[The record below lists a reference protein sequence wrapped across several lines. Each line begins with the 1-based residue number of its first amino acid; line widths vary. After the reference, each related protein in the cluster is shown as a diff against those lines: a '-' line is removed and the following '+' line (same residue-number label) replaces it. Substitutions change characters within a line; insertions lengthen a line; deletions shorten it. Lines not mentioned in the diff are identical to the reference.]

1 MAVEWTPEQ
10 QSAVDSRGGA
20 LIVAAAA
27 GSGKTAVLVERVIR
41 RITDKENPADIDSL
55 LIVTFTNAAAGE
67 MRERIAASLLQQLAQ
82 NPGSGRLRRQL
93 ALLGSAR
100 IQTVHSFCLDLVRQN
115 FSQCGVSP
123 SFRLLDKAESE
134 LLKDQAMEE
143 MLEQKY
149 AQEEQ
154 DPDFQ
159 AALENFAEDRG
170 DRKLQSAVR
179 ELYESLRSHADPQG
193 WLDRAMETVKLA
205 AGSQPQD
212 LPWSR
217 DLLEY
222 CTETLDYQ
230 QEKLLRAC
238 RLLEEDSKVQE
249 KYGPAFDYCLSSVQT
264 VRQAA
269 AQGWDECYQALSLF
283 EKPRLSPVR
292 GADKE
297 LTDRL
302 KQARDE
308 FSDSVVFLAQ
318 QVVSRPGEQVRREMA
333 LSLPILRGLAGLER
347 AFEEE
352 YGQIKRRENVLDF
365 SDLEHLALGLLTE
378 RETGEPSPLARQLA
392 QGITEILVDEYQDTN
407 EIQDSIFSA
416 LRREENSLFMVGD
429 VKQSI
434 YRFRLAEPEIFVG
447 KYYQYQDYEQD
458 PQAPQKRIML
468 NQNFRS
474 RREVLELTNFIFR
487 RLMSREFGGV
497 DYDEKEELR
506 QGQGAYAGACPAE
519 VYLLDLQRDRDEE
532 EESVEKAVYEAEFVG
547 SLAARQLRETQV
559 TDRET
564 GLPRPARPEDI
575 AILLSSFSN
584 KAPLYQQALERRG
597 IPSSAGG
604 GDFYASIET
613 AVMRSMLAV
622 IDNPRQDIP
631 LISVMRSPLYLFTP
645 DELLEIRQE
654 DKQGDFYDAL
664 LKSPQPRA
672 QEFLADLRQF
682 RAYRPDVSVG
692 RLVSLIYAR
701 TGALGVFQALDNGAQ
716 RRRNLQRFYQ
726 LALQYENSGSRGLFG
741 FLRAL
746 EKRAQEGEPP
756 ADPAPGAVRL
766 MSVHGSK
773 GLEFPIV
780 ILPDLDKRFNTDD
793 LLKPMILHKGTGVA
807 FRLRDLKRRVEY
819 KTQMQQAVLLR
830 CRQESRE
837 EELRKLYVAMTRA
850 REKLILTMALSKAAD
865 RLRQWEGL
873 YDDEGRLPAG
883 AAADQASAAMWAG
896 APLLR
901 HPAGGPLRDYAGLP
915 LRAPD
920 QDARAGDLYC
930 AVVPFDAGLQQQDLR
945 QVDIQPPAEQLTLDM
960 PRYRLL
966 QQFVYPHEAA
976 VRLPSK
982 LTPTGL
988 NRLDQDSALIE
999 WEGEEGEES
1008 QPRLRLYQ
1016 TKSRAEA
1023 ARMGSAFHKCMQLI
1037 QWENCRTPQEAAQEL
1052 KRLRQQGKLG
1062 PEARRIPPGPVA
1074 AFVNS
1079 PLGRL
1084 AQSNQCLREYQFS
1097 ALFTPAELGLEGG
1110 EEEQILMNGVIDLA
1124 ILTPEGVEIVD
1135 FKSDRLAPGQEQLQ
1149 AEKYR
1154 RQLDIYAKAA
1164 EKVLEVPALRRWVYF
1179 LSTGQAAEVSAQADV
1194 GACRRP

>member
-1 MAVEWTPEQ
+1 MAVEFTPEQ
-10 QSAVDSRGGA
+10 QSAIDSRGGA

-41 RITDKENPADIDSL
+41 RVTDVENPADIDSL

-67 MRERIAASLLQQLAQ
+67 MRERVAASLLRQLAQ

-115 FSQCGVSP
+115 FSLCGVSP

-143 MLEQKY
+143 ALEKKY
-149 AQEEQ
+149 AQEQ
-154 DPDFQ
+154 GDLDFQ
-159 AALENFAEDRG
+159 AAVENFAEDRG
-170 DRKLQSAVR
+170 DRKLQSAAR
-179 ELYESLRSHADPQG
+179 ELYNKLRSHADPQG
-193 WLDRAMETVKLA
+193 WLDRAIETVKLA

-212 LPWSR
+212 LPWSQE
-217 DLLEY
+217 LLKF
-222 CTETLDYQ
+222 CLETLDYQ
-230 QEKLLRAC
+230 QRRLLQAG
-238 RLLEEDSKVQE
+238 RLLEEDPKVQE
-249 KYGPAFDYCLSSVQT
+249 KYGPAFDYCLAAAQT
-264 VRQAA
+264 MRQAA

-283 EKPRLSPVR
+283 EKPRLAAVR

-297 LTDRL
+297 LTDQL
-302 KQARDE
+302 KQAKDD
-308 FSDSVVFLAQ
+308 FSDSVAFLAQ

-347 AFEEE
+347 AFEAE
-352 YGQIKRRENVLDF
+352 YDQIKRRENVLDF
-365 SDLEHLALGLLTE
+365 SDLEHLALGLLTDE
-378 RETGEPSPLARQLA
+378 KTGAPSQLAQQLA

-416 LRREENSLFMVGD
+416 LRRKENSLFMVGD

-447 KYYQYQDYEQD
+447 KYYQYQDYEID
-458 PQAPQKRIML
+458 PEAPQKRIML
-468 NQNFRS
+468 NRNFRS

-487 RLMSREFGGV
+487 RLMSRDFGGV
-497 DYDEKEELR
+497 DYNENEELR
-506 QGQGAYAGACPAE
+506 QGQGAYDGACPAE
-519 VYLLDLQRDRDEE
+519 VYLLDMQRDRDGE

-547 SLAARQLRETQV
+547 SLVVRQLRETQI
-559 TDRET
+559 TDKQT
-564 GLPRPARPEDI
+564 GLPRPARPDDI

-604 GDFYASIET
+604 GNFYASIET

-645 DELLEIRQE
+645 DELLAIRQE
-654 DKQGDFYDAL
+654 EKQGDFYDAL
-664 LKSPQPRA
+664 LQSQLPHA
-672 QEFLADLRQF
+672 QSFLADLREF

-741 FLRAL
+741 FLRSL

-793 LLKPMILHKGTGVA
+793 LRQAMAMHKGTGLA
-807 FRLRDLKRRVEY
+807 FRLRDLQRRLEY

-850 REKLILTMALSKAAD
+850 QEKLILTMALTKAAD

-873 YDDEGRLPAG
+873 YDDQGRLPVG
-883 AAADQASAAMWAG
+883 AAADQASAAAWVG

-901 HPAGGPLRDYAGLP
+901 HPAGAPLREYAGLP

-930 AVVPFDAGLQQQDLR
+930 AVVPFDAGLQQQNVR
-945 QVDIQPPAEQLTLDM
+945 QIDVQPPAEQLTLDM

-966 QQFVYPHEAA
+966 QQFVYPHETA

-999 WEGEEGEES
+999 WESEEGEEAR
-1008 QPRLRLYQ
+1008 PRLRLYQ
-1016 TKSRAEA
+1016 TKSRGEA
-1023 ARMGSAFHKCMQLI
+1023 ARMGSAVHRCMQLI
-1037 QWENCRTPQEAAQEL
+1037 RWENCQTPEAAAQEL
-1052 KRLRQQGKLG
+1052 GRLRRQGKLG
-1062 PEARRIPPGPVA
+1062 PETVWIPAEPVA
-1074 AFVNS
+1074 AFVRS

-1084 AQSNQCLREYQFS
+1084 AQSCQCLREYQFS

-1124 ILTPEGVEIVD
+1124 ILTPDGVEIVD
-1135 FKSDRLAPGQEQLQ
+1135 FKSDRLTPGQEGAQ

-1164 EKVLEVPALRRWVYF
+1164 EKVLELPSLGRWIYF
-1179 LSTGQAAEVSAQADV
+1179 LSSGQAIEIGAD
-1194 GACRRP
+1194 RRL

>member
-1 MAVEWTPEQ
+1 MAVEFTPEQ
-10 QSAVDSRGGA
+10 QNAVDSRGGA

-27 GSGKTAVLVERVIR
+27 GSGKTAVLVERAIR
-41 RITDKENPADIDSL
+41 RVTDDENPADIDSL

-67 MRERIAASLLQQLAQ
+67 MRERIAASLLQQLSQ
-82 NPGSGRLRRQL
+82 NPTSGRLRRQL

-115 FSQCGVSP
+115 FSQCGISP

-143 MLEQKY
+143 ALEKKY
-149 AQEEQ
+149 AQEQE

-159 AALENFAEDRG
+159 AAVENFAEDRG
-170 DRKLQSAVR
+170 DRGLRGAAEKL
-179 ELYESLRSHADPQG
+179 YNSLRSYADPQG
-193 WLDRAMETVKLA
+193 WLDRAIETVKLS

-212 LPWSR
+212 LPWSQ
-217 DLLEY
+217 DLLEF
-222 CTETLDYQ
+222 CRQTLDYQ

-238 RLLEEDSKVQE
+238 RLLEEDPKVQA
-249 KYGPAFDYCLSSVQT
+249 KYGPAFDQCLAAAQNI
-264 VRQAA
+264 RQAA
-269 AQGWDECYQALSLF
+269 DLGWDPCYEALSLF
-283 EKPRLSPVR
+283 EKPRLSPVKN
-292 GADKE
+292 ADKE

-302 KQARDE
+302 KQARDD
-308 FSDSVVFLAQ
+308 FGDSVAFLAQ

-352 YGQIKRRENVLDF
+352 YDQIKRRENALDF
-365 SDLEHLALGLLTE
+365 SDLEHLALKLLTD
-378 RETGEPSPLARQLA
+378 RETGEPSQLARQLA

-416 LRREENSLFMVGD
+416 LRGEGNSLFMVGD

-434 YRFRLAEPEIFVG
+434 YRFRLAEPEIFVE
-447 KYYQYQDYEQD
+447 KYYQYQDYEED
-458 PQAPQKRIML
+458 PDAPCKRIML
-468 NQNFRS
+468 NRNFRS

-487 RLMSREFGGV
+487 RLMSRGFGGV
-497 DYDEKEELR
+497 DYDEREELR
-506 QGQGAYAGACPAE
+506 QGQSAYAGACPAE
-519 VYLLDLQRDRDEE
+519 VYLLDMERERDEE
-532 EESVEKAVYEAEFVG
+532 EESVERAVYEAEFVG

-559 TDRET
+559 IDKQT
-564 GLPRPARPEDI
+564 GLPRPARPDDI

-597 IPSSAGG
+597 VPSSAGG
-604 GDFYASIET
+604 GDFYGSIET
-613 AVMRSMLAV
+613 AVMRSMLAI

-631 LISVMRSPLYLFTP
+631 LVSVMRSPLYLFSP
-645 DELLEIRQE
+645 DELLSIRQQN
-654 DKQGDFYDAL
+654 KQGDFYDAL
-664 LKSPQPRA
+664 LKSPAPRA
-672 QEFLADLRQF
+672 QAFLADLREF
-682 RAYRPDVSVG
+682 RAYRPDISVG

-746 EKRAQEGEPP
+746 EKRAQEKDTP

-780 ILPDLDKRFNTDD
+780 ILPDLGKRFNTDD
-793 LLKPMILHKGTGVA
+793 LRKPMVLHKGTGLS

-819 KTQMQQAVLLR
+819 KTQLQQAILLR

-850 REKLILTMALSKAAD
+850 REKLILTMTLPKAAD
-865 RLRQWEGL
+865 KLRQWEGL
-873 YDDEGRLPAG
+873 YDDQGRLPLG
-883 AAADQASAAMWAG
+883 AVADQAGAAMWAA
-896 APLLR
+896 APLLC
-901 HPAGGPLRDYAGLP
+901 HPAGGPLREYAGLP

-930 AVVPFDAGLQQQDLR
+930 AVVPFDASLLQQDLR
-945 QVDIQPPAEQLTLDM
+945 QIDIQPPAEQLTLDM
-960 PRYRLL
+960 PRYRRL

-988 NRLDQDSALIE
+988 NKLDQDSVLIE
-999 WEGEEGEES
+999 WEGGEGEEARPKL
-1008 QPRLRLYQ
+1008 QLYS
-1016 TKSRAEA
+1016 TKSRGEA
-1023 ARMGSAFHKCMQLI
+1023 ARMGSVFHRCMQLI
-1037 QWENCRTPQEAAQEL
+1037 RWERCRTPREAAQEL
-1052 KRLRQQGKLG
+1052 GRLRRQGKLG
-1062 PEARRIPPGPVA
+1062 PEAAWIPPEPVA

-1084 AQSNQCLREYQFS
+1084 AQSHECLREYQFS
-1097 ALFTPAELGLEGG
+1097 ALFSPAELGLDGG
-1110 EEEQILMNGVIDLA
+1110 EEEQILMNGVIDLL
-1124 ILTPEGVEIVD
+1124 ILTPEGAEIVD
-1135 FKSDRLAPGQEQLQ
+1135 FKSDRLAPGQEQAQ
-1149 AEKYR
+1149 AERYR
-1154 RQLDIYAKAA
+1154 RQLEIYAKAA
-1164 EKVLEVPALRRWVYF
+1164 EKVLEVPACRRWVYF
-1179 LSTGQAAEVSAQADV
+1179 LAAGQAVEIGES
-1194 GACRRP
+1194 R